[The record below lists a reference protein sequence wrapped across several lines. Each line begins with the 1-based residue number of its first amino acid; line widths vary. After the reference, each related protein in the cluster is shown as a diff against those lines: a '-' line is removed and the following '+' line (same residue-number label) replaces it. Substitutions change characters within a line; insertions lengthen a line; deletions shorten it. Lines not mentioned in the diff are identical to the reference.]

1 MIPLRRSAR
10 LNKTEGVFD
19 KTSTKEHSAKE
30 PNAKEQQE
38 QYAKEQDKK
47 AKQRKLRC
55 QVLAD
60 AIIKMPKGLNG
71 TYTNLSKA
79 DALEQAVIR
88 YESGMSDSAENKLAA
103 YYYRSFKPNPNI
115 VTATHV
121 ENIQS
126 LSEVNNEVKSDSK
139 AKSKREN
146 KAKIE
151 SESDTEVANILLEI
165 KELKNIHRV
174 VLPNGTIYEG
184 EMKNGLFHGYGT
196 FTYPMSEME
205 EVRPP
210 TYQGYF
216 SNNLEHGHGRYDWGL
231 AYDCYYEG
239 EFVNGYYHGQGIR
252 VGRDNDGNQ
261 IYENG
266 TFRCGKF
273 VK

>member
-10 LNKTEGVFD
+10 LAKTEGALGKTECVFD
-19 KTSTKEHSAKE
+19 KTSTKEQ
-30 PNAKEQQE
+30 PITKEQE
-38 QYAKEQDKK
+38 NK

-71 TYTNLSKA
+71 TYANLSKA

-103 YYYRSFKPNPNI
+103 YYYRSFNSNPKT

-126 LSEVNNEVKSDSK
+126 LSKANSENEVKSES
-139 AKSKREN
+139 

-151 SESDTEVANILLEI
+151 CETEVANILLEI
-165 KELKNIHRV
+165 KEYKPNIHRV

-231 AYDCYYEG
+231 AYDCYYDG
-239 EFVNGYYHGQGIR
+239 EFVNGYYHGKGIR
-252 VGRDNDGNQ
+252 VGIDHDGNQ

>member
-10 LNKTEGVFD
+10 LNKTEGALGKTEGALGKTEGVFN
-19 KTSTKEHSAKE
+19 KTSV
-30 PNAKEQQE
+30 KEQPIIKEQE
-38 QYAKEQDKK
+38 QYAKEQEKK

-60 AIIKMPKGLNG
+60 AIIKMPKGLNS

-103 YYYRSFKPNPNI
+103 YYYRSFNSNPKT

-126 LSEVNNEVKSDSK
+126 LSKANSENEVKS
-139 AKSKREN
+139 E
-146 KAKIE
+146 
-151 SESDTEVANILLEI
+151 TEVANILLEI
-165 KELKNIHRV
+165 KEYKPNIHRV

-252 VGRDNDGNQ
+252 VGIDHDGNQ